1 MKTITTTVTLNNNV
15 KMPIF
20 GLGLYRSKS
29 GIETEQAVK
38 WAHEIGYIM
47 YDTAQ
52 IYGNEQ
58 DLGKALKN
66 QHINREDVWITT
78 KIWNENLGKNL
89 QESFKKSLEKLQT
102 DYVDLVLIHWPEKE
116 RRLSAWDQ
124 LIKLQEQGKARAIG
138 VSNYMTWHIE
148 ELLNHSSVVPQVN
161 QCEFSPYLHNPELL
175 EICKKNKIQF
185 EAYSPL
191 TKGRKLQDKKLVNIA
206 KKYEKTPAQILIR
219 WGLEHEAI
227 EIPKSVK
234 KERIQENSQI
244 FDFNLDNEDK
254 MEMDK
259 WNEDLVTGWNP
270 WNQN

>member
-1 MKTITTTVTLNNNV
+1 
-15 KMPIF
+15 
-20 GLGLYRSKS
+20 
-29 GIETEQAVK
+29 
-38 WAHEIGYIM
+38 
-47 YDTAQ
+47 
-52 IYGNEQ
+52 
-58 DLGKALKN
+58 
-66 QHINREDVWITT
+66 
-78 KIWNENLGKNL
+78 
-89 QESFKKSLEKLQT
+89 
-102 DYVDLVLIHWPEKE
+102 
-116 RRLSAWDQ
+116 
-124 LIKLQEQGKARAIG
+124 
-138 VSNYMTWHIE
+138 MTWHIE